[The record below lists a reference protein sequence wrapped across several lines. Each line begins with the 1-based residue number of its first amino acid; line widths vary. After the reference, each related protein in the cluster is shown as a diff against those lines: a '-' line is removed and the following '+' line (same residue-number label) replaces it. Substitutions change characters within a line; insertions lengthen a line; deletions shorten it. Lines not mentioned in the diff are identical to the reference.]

1 MTLSNM
7 YGAPRVLVDSDYQ
20 SMGKHLITPFDPER
34 VQPASYDVTLGP
46 KLLTPIHRVVSGMQP
61 ELDLRIT
68 KPASLMR
75 SVDIGDGY
83 VLRPGQCALAATA
96 EQINCPSDMV
106 CHVDGKSTLGRC
118 FIAVHV
124 TAGFVDP
131 GFVGVVTLELVNH
144 SPWGFVL
151 YEGMKIGQLRFHWLA
166 KEASRPYGSPGLG
179 SHYQGSLGVRAA
191 ESPDLVA
198 PDLVAVPARKPAG
211 FCEGCE

>member
-1 MTLSNM
+1 MPLSNM
-7 YGAPRVLVDSDYQ
+7 YGPPRVLVDSDYHAI
-20 SMGKHLITPFDPER
+20 GKHLITPFDPER

-46 KLLTPIHRVVSGMQP
+46 KLLTPWGTKAAAPPQ

-68 KPASLMR
+68 KPASLM
-75 SVDIGDGY
+75 VPFDIGDGY
-83 VLRPGQCALAATA
+83 VLHPRQCALAATA
-96 EQINCPSDMV
+96 EQIHCPSDMV

-118 FIAVHV
+118 FLAVHV

-144 SPWGFVL
+144 SPWDFVL

-179 SHYQGSLGVRAA
+179 SHYQGSLQVRAA
-191 ESPDLVA
+191 ESPDLV
-198 PDLVAVPARKPAG
+198 VVPKRERLG
-211 FCEGCE
+211 FCEGCD